1 MTDANLNV
9 RISDALLQKL
19 TLEAAD
25 EGIDIGSLVS
35 ELLAEG
41 VALRAWEII
50 ERKSAMR
57 GLAPGASGHREAQAT
72 GNGNFRGPPK
82 NLPGA
87 SSGGPNSRV
96 HPGKGGTAWME
107 DRAAFLEY
115 VRNQEKRRR

>member
-1 MTDANLNV
+1 MTQDANLSV
-9 RISDALLQKL
+9 RISEALFQKL
-19 TLEAAD
+19 KTEAED
-25 EGIDIGSLVS
+25 EGIDLGSLVS

-50 ERKSAMR
+50 ERKAAMR
-57 GLAPGASGHREAQAT
+57 GALPGASGHREAQAT

-82 NLPGA
+82 HGMPQA
-87 SSGGPNSRV
+87 RPSAP
-96 HPGKGGTAWME
+96 PGKGNTAWME